1 MVREPKMSSFFKNNK
16 IMAEE
21 KEKFMVPPWLGPLL
35 NTKFYYQCSVNN
47 HNKYE
52 TFFCYQCTGKALCDF
67 CAESEE
73 HRGHPFLRVCDLF
86 FKSRMIVF

>member
-35 NTKFYYQCSVNN
+35 KTKFYYQCSVNN

-73 HRGHPFLRVCDLF
+73 HRGHPFLRVRDLF